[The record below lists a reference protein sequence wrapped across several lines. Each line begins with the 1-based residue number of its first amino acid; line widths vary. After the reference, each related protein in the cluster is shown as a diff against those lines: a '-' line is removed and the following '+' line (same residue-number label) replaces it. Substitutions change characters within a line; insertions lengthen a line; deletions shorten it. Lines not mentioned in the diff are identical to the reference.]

1 MLEET
6 EKWAWG
12 DMSLLIT
19 NFPQGAERRNRKG
32 KGQNGVFA
40 GLLDTATEML
50 KMTILFAW
58 EALNTSLFREVFKE
72 ALNTSLFF

>member
-1 MLEET
+1 
-6 EKWAWG
+6 
-12 DMSLLIT
+12 MSLLIT

-58 EALNTSLFREVFKE
+58 EALNTSL
-72 ALNTSLFF
+72 NI